1 MASPDFW
8 SDQKKAVAVSQQAA
22 EIKKEVD
29 GFERMKKELVEM
41 AEYVALAES
50 EGTVPTEVGQKLDE
64 IRKQIDALEFRKLL
78 AGEHDAFNAI
88 VAVHAGSGGTEAND
102 WTEMLTRMVF
112 RYAERKGFT
121 VDVLS
126 ESRGEVTG
134 FKSIMFRVTGR
145 YAFGYLKSESGVHRL
160 VRISPFD
167 AEKMRHTTFALI
179 EVLPE
184 LEDVADIEID
194 PKDLR
199 MDTYLSSGHGGQSVQ
214 TTYSAVRLVHLPTGI
229 TVACQNERSQQQ
241 NRDTAMKVLK
251 SKLHALAVQARK
263 KKSKICAGSS
273 PRRSGAIRFVRMFC
287 ILISW
292 SKIIAPS
299 MRLPT
304 PRMCSM
310 GIWRILW
317 KRICVGSYKKRRMY
331 GRTHVSATIEI
342 QLWQNT
348 KQPW

>member
-1 MASPDFW
+1 M
-8 SDQKKAVAVSQQAA
+8 
-22 EIKKEVD
+22 
-29 GFERMKKELVEM
+29 
-41 AEYVALAES
+41 
-50 EGTVPTEVGQKLDE
+50 PTEVGQKLDE

-179 EVLPE
+179 EVCRNL
-184 LEDVADIEID
+184 
-194 PKDLR
+194 K
-199 MDTYLSSGHGGQSVQ
+199 TS
-214 TTYSAVRLVHLPTGI
+214 PT
-229 TVACQNERSQQQ
+229 
-241 NRDTAMKVLK
+241 LK
-251 SKLHALAVQARK
+251 LTP
-263 KKSKICAGSS
+263 KICAWTLICRAGTEGKAC
-273 PRRSGAIRFVRMFC
+273 RRLIRPCVWCIFRLGLRLLARMNVPNN
-287 ILISW
+287 
-292 SKIIAPS
+292 K
-299 MRLPT
+299 
-304 PRMCSM
+304 
-310 GIWRILW
+310 
-317 KRICVGSYKKRRMY
+317 
-331 GRTHVSATIEI
+331 IEI
-342 QLWQNT
+342 RR
-348 KQPW
+348 